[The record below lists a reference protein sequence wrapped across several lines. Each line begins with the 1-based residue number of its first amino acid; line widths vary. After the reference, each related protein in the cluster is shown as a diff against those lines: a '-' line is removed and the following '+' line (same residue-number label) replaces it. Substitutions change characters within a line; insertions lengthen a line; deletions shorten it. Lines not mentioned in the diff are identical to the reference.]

1 MTEPQ
6 QEYWFWGSYVY
17 KHLQDMLA
25 QVRRYMEW
33 NDRDGD
39 HVLETT
45 IPMAGD
51 DGFWTT
57 RLSILHLGKSLPDP
71 RRNTNV
77 KVVVTTTERGL
88 PTGSGPNPERKAD
101 ANRDRELAQYLSNL
115 LNGSEAASEPD
126 GSASFHLTVFAWE

>member
-1 MTEPQ
+1 MPEPQ
-6 QEYWFWGSYVY
+6 RENWFWGSYVY

-25 QVRRYMEW
+25 QVKRYLEW

-39 HVLETT
+39 HLQQTT

-57 RLSILHLGKSLPDP
+57 RLTILHLGKSLPDP

-77 KVVVTTTERGL
+77 KVVVATTVRAL
-88 PTGSGPNPERKAD
+88 PTYSEHSPERKAD
-101 ANRDRELAQYLSNL
+101 ADYDRELAQYLSNL
-115 LNGSEAASEPD
+115 LNGSEAASEAD
-126 GSASFHLTVFAWE
+126 GSASFQLTVFAAQ

>member
-6 QEYWFWGSYVY
+6 REDWFWGSYVY

-25 QVRRYMEW
+25 QVKRYLEW

-39 HVLETT
+39 HIQQTT

-57 RLSILHLGKSLPDP
+57 RLTILHLGKSLPDP

-77 KVVVTTTERGL
+77 KVVVATTVRGL
-88 PTGSGPNPERKAD
+88 PTWSGSSPERKAKPD
-101 ANRDRELAQYLSNL
+101 YDRELAQYLSTL
-115 LNGSEAASEPD
+115 VNGSEAASEAD
-126 GSASFHLTVFAWE
+126 GSGSFYLTVFAAQ